1 MSDYVPKLIKLLQE
15 KSIEREVKKRAIL
28 ALSDTISCTGEKYLP
43 YLEQSL
49 KIFIEAGIKVTDLNQ
64 DFTDREYLEYMIT
77 LQTNIIDAL
86 TSICQEAQ
94 QSQQMKQVLI
104 QDLSYLEHIFSFIV
118 KSIDPVFIE
127 QINSLERFKELCGL
141 IGDIALIFPQECKQY
156 VGHKSIQDLINYTSQ
171 QVGDEDAVHAAN
183 WCSQH
188 VKKALSL

>member
-49 KIFIEAGIKVTDLNQ
+49 KIFMGAGVKVTDLNQ

-94 QSQQMKQVLI
+94 QSQQMK
-104 QDLSYLEHIFSFIV
+104 
-118 KSIDPVFIE
+118 
-127 QINSLERFKELCGL
+127 
-141 IGDIALIFPQECKQY
+141 
-156 VGHKSIQDLINYTSQ
+156 
-171 QVGDEDAVHAAN
+171 
-183 WCSQH
+183 
-188 VKKALSL
+188 